1 MCCCKS
7 EMMDVGQLVAMLLA
21 SCLQKK
27 NHAFI
32 RAFDGIFRNLK
43 VDQFIDLLCIKGDDF
58 MATSMMNNT
67 LINTASS
74 ALGGQLIKLD
84 CCWWLILSPILGLL
98 SIFPCWKN
106 PVIHS
111 ASFISCYSSALK
123 TTRFNKKSFSKDIS
137 RNLKFI
143 THSQV
148 AFNLLTS

>member
-21 SCLQKK
+21 SCLHQSFWRDFSEFKGWPI
-27 NHAFI
+27 HWSF
-32 RAFDGIFRNLK
+32 
-43 VDQFIDLLCIKGDDF
+43 IKGDDIV
-58 MATSMMNNT
+58 ATSMMNNT

-84 CCWWLILSPILGLL
+84 CCLWLILSPILGLL

-137 RNLKFI
+137 RNQKFI